1 MYLRF
6 CDSGQFDF
14 ELIGS
19 RGNED
24 HKKKRRRKK
33 TCLYAYATAWFEG
46 VFPKLRSTVQKKK
59 KKRINGRKINFQAK
73 KGGGYKRRRKNV
85 HVIKDK
91 KKIDH
96 VRLVVTVHVHVSV
109 AVGASLQ
116 RRNRRI

>member
-14 ELIGS
+14 DVDWEQ
-19 RGNED
+19 GNED
-24 HKKKRRRKK
+24 HKKKRRKK

-46 VFPKLRSTVQKKK
+46 VFPKLRSTVQKE

-73 KGGGYKRRRKNV
+73 KGGDIREEEKNV

-91 KKIDH
+91 KNIDR
-96 VRLVVTVHVHVSV
+96 VRSSSDDRACACVCCGGSVS
-109 AVGASLQ
+109 SMKE
-116 RRNRRI
+116 

>member
-46 VFPKLRSTVQKKK
+46 VFPKLRSTVQNKWEKDQLPSKEGGDIREEKKM
-59 KKRINGRKINFQAK
+59 
-73 KGGGYKRRRKNV
+73 
-85 HVIKDK
+85 
-91 KKIDH
+91 
-96 VRLVVTVHVHVSV
+96 SM
-109 AVGASLQ
+109 
-116 RRNRRI
+116 